1 MSAHAHP
8 LCGLQLA
15 AQAGHRLDL
24 QSIVREEWMAGCVQ
38 AQRWRYGQLAACI
51 DGALALR

>member
-51 DGALALR
+51 DGALALH